1 MDILNNE
8 DFHEEYEGNNL
19 NGDVPSNQNPMDYIN
34 KMMNGIIPKEIFN
47 SAMKAVEKLTPEEVE
62 EMLSSSAN
70 SLNVKFPIN
79 PSELTDMFNSINI
92 TENPMSELYNT
103 GSFVEMME
111 DPNQEDN
118 FILDTWFFKRYA
130 LGKGYQKVAPSLRLG
145 KIEPISQLEKLSKYT
160 IFPLMEYQEN
170 LYSDIMAAGYTG
182 VISVKNTDDFS
193 IVKIGGKG
201 KATLYIVLYEKDG
214 ELVAYI
220 PSHKAPIVFTD
231 DEADGFAMNHA
242 AEPNDY
248 IYNVEQEMK
257 TVFIYN
263 KKISVSL
270 FDVGTVIVGC
280 DPQDDRSFVKFG
292 KIAFKDSTEARLII
306 KDLELPEDTTET
318 DLYFQLIDPETN
330 ITRTLTTQEAITA
343 KEYLK
348 MVNIRDIDG
357 SESFEGRL
365 NTEETAKNIK
375 LCIKNG
381 HLVMNIEIGR
391 IPLIP

>member
-8 DFHEEYEGNNL
+8 DFHEEYEENTPD
-19 NGDVPSNQNPMDYIN
+19 GDIPSNQNPMDYIN
-34 KMMNGIIPKEIFN
+34 KMMSGIIPKEILDG
-47 SAMKAVEKLTPEEVE
+47 AMKAVGNLTPEEVG
-62 EMLSSSAN
+62 EMLSSSA
-70 SLNVKFPIN
+70 SSFNVKLPIN
-79 PSELTDMFNSINI
+79 ANELTNMFNSIA
-92 TENPMSELYNT
+92 ENPMSDLYNT
-103 GSFVEMME
+103 GCFVEMIE
-111 DPNQEDN
+111 AANQEDN
-118 FILDTWFFKRYA
+118 FILDTWFFKRYSF
-130 LGKGYQKVAPSLRLG
+130 GKGYQKVAPSLRLG
-145 KIEPISQLEKLSKYT
+145 KIEPIAQLEKLSKYS
-160 IFPLMEYQEN
+160 IFPLTEYQEN
-170 LYSDIMAAGYTG
+170 LYSDIMEAGYTG

-201 KATLYIVLYEKDG
+201 KATLYMVLYEKDG

-220 PSHKAPIVFTD
+220 PSHKAPITFTD
-231 DEADGFAMNHA
+231 DEADGFAPNHT

-257 TVFIYN
+257 TVFTYN

-270 FDVGTVIVGC
+270 FDVGNVIVGC

-292 KIAFKDSTEARLII
+292 KIAFKNSTEARLII

-357 SESFEGRL
+357 NESFEGRL
-365 NTEETAKNIK
+365 NTEETAKDIK